1 VRGEKEMLSEELL
14 VEIKGFDAETSLT
27 EIIWVIN
34 EYSKKHTGAVKYEWE
49 LIADI
54 AFLAYIHKRRRG
66 FKNIMHS
73 ILGLLSIFHCQH
85 GFDRAAVL
93 LANDAPEDARV
104 VIYMLGRIK
113 ESLTIAQAKWKR
125 MKKKDKKHIS
135 DGMTKLFVG
144 LELTSGEAIYPD

>member
-1 VRGEKEMLSEELL
+1 MLSEECL
-14 VEIKGFDAETSLT
+14 VEIKSFDAETSLT

-34 EYSKKHTGAVKYEWE
+34 EYSRKHTGAVKYEWE

-73 ILGLLSIFHCQH
+73 IMQLLSACHCQH

-113 ESLTIAQAKWKR
+113 ESLAIAQAKWKR
-125 MKKKDKKHIS
+125 MKKKDKKYIS
-135 DGMTKLFVG
+135 DRITNLFDE
-144 LELTSGEAIYPD
+144 LELTPGEAIYPD